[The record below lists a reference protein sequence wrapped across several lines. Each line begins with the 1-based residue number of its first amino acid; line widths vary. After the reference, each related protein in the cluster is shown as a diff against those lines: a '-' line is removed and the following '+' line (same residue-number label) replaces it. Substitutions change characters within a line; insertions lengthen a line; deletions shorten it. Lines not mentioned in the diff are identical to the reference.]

1 LEQAHLLCGIGLS
14 AVPHTQPRKA
24 LISESSLQKDNPMTK
39 KLTVSGLV
47 DRHFGVLAM
56 VPAMLGLVAVLVYP
70 VLVSF
75 FWSFTNKSIL
85 RRTMNFIG
93 LENFITLF
101 KDPELWISMRNGLVY
116 TGCTICLQILWGV
129 GTALLLDRFL
139 PIKISKGF
147 RLVFMIPWTFPVTV
161 TVLVWNWLFNDSGL
175 LSLVLFNL
183 GLIKEPMSFLASKFT
198 AMPAVI
204 FVHSWSGAP
213 LMMMSTLAG
222 LQTIPQD
229 EYDVA
234 LIEGASSLQTFRF
247 VILPNISRILQ
258 VIIVLRCVWIFNNF
272 NLIFLLTG
280 GGPGST
286 TQNLPIIAYRY
297 AWNSMQI
304 GKSSAVSVI
313 MLMLLTLMFCVYQ
326 LVSKRAQGGREED
339 NAF

>member
-1 LEQAHLLCGIGLS
+1 MAKKDSISGLLDKHFGALAMIPSMIGL
-14 AVPHTQPRKA
+14 A
-24 LISESSLQKDNPMTK
+24 
-39 KLTVSGLV
+39 
-47 DRHFGVLAM
+47 
-56 VPAMLGLVAVLVYP
+56 AVLVYP
-70 VLVSF
+70 VIVSLY
-75 FWSFTNKSIL
+75 WSFTNKSIL
-85 RRTMNFIG
+85 RRTTDFIG

-101 KDPELWISMRNGLVY
+101 QDPELWLSMRNGLVY
-116 TGCTICLQILWGV
+116 TACTICLQIVWGV
-129 GTALLLDRFL
+129 GAALLLDRFL
-139 PIKISKGF
+139 PAKITKLF
-147 RLVFMIPWTFPVTV
+147 RLVFMIPWTFPVIV
-161 TVLVWNWLFNDSGL
+161 TVLVWSWLFNDSGL
-175 LSLVLFNL
+175 LSLILFHF

-198 AMPAVI
+198 AMPAVV

-234 LIEGASSLQTFRF
+234 LIEGASPLQTFRY
-247 VILPNISRILQ
+247 VIIPNISRILQ

-280 GGPGST
+280 GGPGSA

-297 AWNSMQI
+297 AWNSMQM

-313 MLMLLTLMFCVYQ
+313 MLMLLTVMFCIYQ
-326 LVSKRAQGGREED
+326 LVSKKAQGGED